1 MISTLLKINMGSK
14 KINTHIILS
23 FLVIMAFISESALAA
38 KAVLVGDYQIQI
50 FTEPNPLVAGKEA
63 TIILKILRSK
73 SQLPVRYGQVYLSFE
88 NNFQAGKTNNRDFK
102 IQSEYK
108 AAIEA
113 DKFGNYEL
121 RTNFNEAGDYYIK
134 VTIKGL
140 GEKTFNE
147 PLTAGFTVRVKASVG
162 SGFRL
167 LFILSTIFI
176 ITIAGV
182 CLIYRRNRR
191 SPVKS
196 TGFNL
201 LEIEWIKGILQS
213 KYIQPVFQIPL
224 LAAFIL
230 LLILAFV
237 DIQDSGKNLAVIV
250 IWTLWWTGI
259 IFTFVLV
266 GRLWCFMCPVGALS
280 EWASRIF
287 KPRRRFPA
295 KLQNVWLANLFFVL
309 LTWLDIQIGVVRN
322 PMVTGSLLLAITA
335 GAIGIGMLFQRRTFC
350 RYLCPI
356 GGLIGIY
363 AMFSAVELRSKDSE
377 VCRDHKRKDCYL
389 GNKRGQGCPMFE
401 TIPQMDSNN
410 VCNFCGECIKSCPK
424 NNIMIRVR
432 SFFKD
437 AWTTRNKSLDEAAL
451 AVVLVGVA
459 IFVTG
464 DMLEPW
470 AGWMN
475 SAMELFPAHLL
486 GIEYA
491 YTVEVLTKSTLYF
504 SVSLLLIPGLI
515 LLASAFSNSI
525 VGEENH
531 NGLKQTFIAFGYMFI
546 PIGLSMHL
554 AHNTGHLLNESGG
567 VIPALQRVLNKYTS
581 LHAGEPNWNMA
592 ISPLLDSVYLYW
604 IQMGILLLFYAFA
617 LYAGY
622 RLAIVHYKDH
632 RTSFKAV
639 LPMIAVSFVLMAAN
653 VYLLNLPMAPRHVH

>member
-1 MISTLLKINMGSK
+1 MGSK
-14 KINTHIILS
+14 KININILLS
-23 FLVIMAFISESALAA
+23 FLLLLTFMLQPALASNEA
-38 KAVLVGDYQIQI
+38 LIEDYQIQI
-50 FTEPNPLVAGKEA
+50 FTEPDPLVAGKEA
-63 TIILKILRSK
+63 TIISKILRSK
-73 SQLPVRYGQVYLSFE
+73 NLLPVKNGQVYLSIE
-88 NNFQAGKTNNRDFK
+88 NNFRAVKSNDRDFK
-102 IQSEYK
+102 NLSEYK
-108 AAIEA
+108 EAIEA
-113 DKFGNYEL
+113 DEFGNYEL
-121 RTNFNEAGDYYIK
+121 RTNFKKAGAYYIK
-134 VTIKGL
+134 VVIKELEGKIL
-140 GEKTFNE
+140 NE
-147 PLTAGFTVRVKASVG
+147 PLTAVFAVTVKASVS
-162 SGFRL
+162 SGFKL
-167 LFILSTIFI
+167 LFFLFTVLI
-176 ITIAGV
+176 ITLIGV
-182 CLIYRRNRR
+182 YLIYRRDRL
-191 SPVKS
+191 PGVKS
-196 TGFNL
+196 TGFNF
-201 LEIEWIKGILQS
+201 LEIEWIRGILQS
-213 KYIQPVFQIPL
+213 KYIQPIFQIPL
-224 LAAFIL
+224 LAVFII

-280 EWASRIF
+280 EWTSRIF
-287 KPRRRFPA
+287 KPWRQFPV

-322 PMVTGSLLLAITA
+322 PMVTGALLLTITA
-335 GAIGIGMLFQRRTFC
+335 AAIGIGMRYARRTFC

-389 GNKRGQGCPMFE
+389 GNKRGHGCPMFE

-424 NNIMIRVR
+424 NNITIRVR

-437 AWTTRNKSLDEAAL
+437 AWTSRKKLLDEAAL
-451 AVVLVGVA
+451 AVVLVGVT

-475 SAMELFPAHLL
+475 SAMKLFPADLL

-491 YTVEVLTKSTLYF
+491 YTVEVITKSILFF

-515 LLASAFSNSI
+515 LLASAFSNRI
-525 VGEENH
+525 VGAKNH

-567 VIPALQRVLNKYTS
+567 IIPALQRVLNKYTS
-581 LHAGEPNWNMA
+581 LHAGEPKWNIA
-592 ISPLLDSVYLYW
+592 ISPLMDPVYLYW
-604 IQMGILLLFYAFA
+604 IQMGILLLFYGFA

-622 RLAIVHYKDH
+622 RLAIARYKDH
-632 RTSFKAV
+632 DLSFKAV

>member
-1 MISTLLKINMGSK
+1 MGSK
-14 KINTHIILS
+14 KININILLS
-23 FLVIMAFISESALAA
+23 FLLLLTFMLQPALASNEA
-38 KAVLVGDYQIQI
+38 LIEDYQIQI
-50 FTEPNPLVAGKEA
+50 FTEPDPLVAGKEA
-63 TIILKILRSK
+63 TIISKILRSK
-73 SQLPVRYGQVYLSFE
+73 NLLPVKNGQVYLSIE
-88 NNFQAGKTNNRDFK
+88 NNFRAVKSNDRDFK
-102 IQSEYK
+102 NLSEYK
-108 AAIEA
+108 EAIEA
-113 DKFGNYEL
+113 DEFGNYEL
-121 RTNFNEAGDYYIK
+121 RTNFKKAGAYYIK
-134 VTIKGL
+134 VVIKELEGKIL
-140 GEKTFNE
+140 NE
-147 PLTAGFTVRVKASVG
+147 PLTAVFAVTVKASVS
-162 SGFRL
+162 SGFKL
-167 LFILSTIFI
+167 LFFLFTVLI
-176 ITIAGV
+176 ITLIGV
-182 CLIYRRNRR
+182 YLIYRRDRL
-191 SPVKS
+191 PGVKS
-196 TGFNL
+196 TGFNF
-201 LEIEWIKGILQS
+201 LEIEWIRGILQS
-213 KYIQPVFQIPL
+213 KYIQPIFQIPL
-224 LAAFIL
+224 LAVFII

-280 EWASRIF
+280 EWTSRIF
-287 KPRRRFPA
+287 KPWRQFPV

-309 LTWLDIQIGVVRN
+309 LTWLDIQIGLVRN
-322 PMVTGSLLLAITA
+322 PMVTGALLLTITA
-335 GAIGIGMLFQRRTFC
+335 AAIGIGMRYARRTFC

-389 GNKRGQGCPMFE
+389 GNKRGHGCPMFE

-424 NNIMIRVR
+424 NNITIRVR

-437 AWTTRNKSLDEAAL
+437 AWTSRKKLLDEAAL
-451 AVVLVGVA
+451 AVVLVGVT

-475 SAMELFPAHLL
+475 SAMKLFPADLL

-491 YTVEVLTKSTLYF
+491 YTVEVITKSILFF
-504 SVSLLLIPGLI
+504 SVSLLLVPGLI
-515 LLASAFSNSI
+515 LLASAFSNRI
-525 VGEENH
+525 VGEKNH

-567 VIPALQRVLNKYTS
+567 IIPALQRVLNKYTS
-581 LHAGEPNWNMA
+581 LHAGEPKWNIA
-592 ISPLLDSVYLYW
+592 ISPLMDPVYLYW
-604 IQMGILLLFYAFA
+604 IQMGILLLFYGFA

-622 RLAIVHYKDH
+622 RLAIARYKDH
-632 RTSFKAV
+632 DMSFKAV